1 MIPQIVER
9 LSKFPVI
16 ENCPSKNRERNSAA
30 VLVILK
36 DFNSE
41 PALLLTKRSKNLRH
55 HAGQVAFPGGMWE
68 EDDQSLLQT
77 AVREASEEI
86 GLSAESIE
94 CFAMMPKASPWRRD
108 IDVTPFISRA
118 VEPLNLK
125 ANVNEIEA
133 IFDVPLQHFLDIKNY
148 QYKSMSLL
156 GGYRD
161 ANFQLPFIEYND
173 NQIWGFTLKV
183 ITDLVALISDEPL
196 ASIWK

>member
-41 PALLLTKRSKNLRH
+41 PALLLTKRSKTGLRH

-86 GLSAESIE
+86 GYLLSLS
-94 CFAMMPKASPWRRD
+94 S
-108 IDVTPFISRA
+108 V
-118 VEPLNLK
+118 
-125 ANVNEIEA
+125 
-133 IFDVPLQHFLDIKNY
+133 LQ
-148 QYKSMSLL
+148 
-156 GGYRD
+156 
-161 ANFQLPFIEYND
+161 
-173 NQIWGFTLKV
+173 
-183 ITDLVALISDEPL
+183 
-196 ASIWK
+196 

>member
-1 MIPQIVER
+1 MFCNVAKS
-9 LSKFPVI
+9 LAL
-16 ENCPSKNRERNSAA
+16 AA
-30 VLVILK
+30 
-36 DFNSE
+36 N
-41 PALLLTKRSKNLRH
+41 
-55 HAGQVAFPGGMWE
+55 
-68 EDDQSLLQT
+68 
-77 AVREASEEI
+77 
-86 GLSAESIE
+86 
-94 CFAMMPKASPWRRD
+94 

-148 QYKSMSLL
+148 QYESMSFL

-161 ANFQLPFIEYND
+161 ANFQLPFIEYKG

-183 ITDLVALISDEPL
+183 ITDLVALISDKPL

>member
-36 DFNSE
+36 DFNGE

-68 EDDQSLLQT
+68 KDDQSLLQT
-77 AVREASEEI
+77 AVREAGEEI

-94 CFAMMPKASPWRRD
+94 CFATLPKASPWR
-108 IDVTPFISRA
+108 
-118 VEPLNLK
+118 
-125 ANVNEIEA
+125 
-133 IFDVPLQHFLDIKNY
+133 
-148 QYKSMSLL
+148 
-156 GGYRD
+156 
-161 ANFQLPFIEYND
+161 
-173 NQIWGFTLKV
+173 
-183 ITDLVALISDEPL
+183 
-196 ASIWK
+196 